1 VTADHPLFAEVDV
14 CVVGLR
20 AHLIAG
26 GAILGLDALGAT
38 PSLGAESRA

>member
-1 VTADHPLFAEVDV
+1 VRADHPVLAEVEV

-20 AHLIAG
+20 ARLVAG

>member
-1 VTADHPLFAEVDV
+1 VTADHLLFAEVDV

-20 AHLIAG
+20 ARLIAG
-26 GAILGLDALGAT
+26 GALLGLDALSAT

>member
-1 VTADHPLFAEVDV
+1 MRADHPVLAEVEV
-14 CVVGLR
+14 CVVALR
-20 AHLIAG
+20 ARLVAG